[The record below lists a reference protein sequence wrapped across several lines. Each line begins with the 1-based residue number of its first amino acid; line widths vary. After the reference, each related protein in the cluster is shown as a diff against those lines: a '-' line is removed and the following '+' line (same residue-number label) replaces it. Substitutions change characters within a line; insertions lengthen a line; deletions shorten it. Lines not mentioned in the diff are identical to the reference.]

1 MVEIVEIRQLQFEDW
16 ATLYRGYADSYGVPI
31 TDEQLH
37 KVWVWLGGHETE
49 LRGLAAI
56 LDGKPVGIVH
66 YRRFLRP
73 LAGEVGIFL
82 DDIYVASEA
91 RRHGIGEA
99 MLEAI
104 KNIAQTQNCTM
115 IRWITHEDRP
125 DALAFYQRF
134 GKRSRWVTFE
144 MKLDEKEEEYERK

>member
-1 MVEIVEIRQLQFEDW
+1 MIEIVEIRQLAFEDW
-16 ATLYRGYADSYGVPI
+16 AELYRGYADSYDVPI

-37 KVWVWLGGHETE
+37 RVWVWLGGHEAE

-56 LDGKPVGIVH
+56 KDSKPVGIVH

-82 DDIYVASEA
+82 DDIYVAEDA

-104 KNIAQTQNCTM
+104 KDIAETQNCTM

-125 DALAFYQRF
+125 DALAFYKKFAQ
-134 GKRSRWVTFE
+134 KSRWVTFE
-144 MKLDEKEEEYERK
+144 MKLDEREKGYERK